1 MLWLRRFLK
10 SEEGYGTV
18 ELLIL
23 IVGVSFLAFQIS
35 GKLLEAI
42 RPIHRGTV
50 QNIKG
55 VTQSGH

>member
-23 IVGVSFLAFQIS
+23 IIGVSFLTFQIS